1 MFLAAHKLL
10 ELSGKNS
17 LPNGTVRPPSVHINS
32 ISETGCRSM
41 FKNLET
47 PETDELKDGS
57 LTEVLSSCEEV
68 SEEGSHVH
76 NQVASSPQ
84 EEESREMMNGED
96 SRHSPGLS
104 HVNSLPNEEDKE
116 WVGKEKVDDEEEKE
130 RVRKVENE
138 VVGEKEEEGE
148 ERKGVG
154 VEEEEGKKEV
164 KEERKGVGAEEKEEE
179 ERKGV
184 GAEEEEEEGRKE
196 GMKEE
201 KKEVVEEEQKK
212 EEEKE
217 KEGEGV
223 KEGGKEGVAEKE
235 EEERMREEEEGG
247 KEVMRGEEEEEKED
261 EEKEPL
267 GKEEEETEEEMDS
280 TLPLEGDEDY
290 SSMDTSEPAFRPG
303 FGKERYLLNKQFMCS
318 NPLLNQVNRNQ
329 KHVDR
334 SLMLYPCGS
343 GRSN

>member
-76 NQVASSPQ
+76 NQVAPFPQ

-104 HVNSLPNEEDKE
+104 HVNSLPIEEDKE

-164 KEERKGVGAEEKEEE
+164 KEERKGVGAEE
-179 ERKGV
+179 
-184 GAEEEEEEGRKE
+184 EEEEGRKE

-201 KKEVVEEEQKK
+201 KEVVVEEEQKK

-217 KEGEGV
+217 EEDEGV

-235 EEERMREEEEGG
+235 EEERMIEEEEGTEVEEEGG

-329 KHVDR
+329 RHVDR